1 MKKLTFSEEARQSI
15 LKGVE
20 QLAAAVKV
28 TLGPKGRN
36 VVYEKRGEYIS
47 TKDGVTVAREV
58 DLECKKENAGAQM
71 VKQVAQKTMED
82 AGDGT
87 TTATILAEAIY
98 KEGLKN
104 VTAGANPMEL
114 KNGIDKAVDDVVA
127 ELKNMSKDVKGD
139 DIKKVATIAS
149 NNDIQIGELISNAM
163 DKVGKDGVIT
173 VEEAKGL
180 DTTMEIVE
188 GLQYNK
194 GYLSPYFITNKEK
207 STCILEDPYILI
219 FEKKITG
226 LRDAVPLLEQ
236 IAKSS
241 RPLLIISTNM
251 VGEALAMLVVN
262 KMKGAFQCCA
272 TASPLWG
279 TYKQEQLKDIA
290 ILTGGVAFTE
300 DMGKKLE
307 NVTLEDLGQCKKV
320 IVSKDTTTI
329 VSGKGSDENIK
340 TRISQIR
347 EEITKVESVNE
358 KRMLR
363 ERLAKLTGGV
373 AVIYVG
379 AATEIEM
386 MEKKDRLDDALH
398 ATRAAAEEGIVPGG
412 GVALLRCKEAIKDN
426 TLGAS
431 IVKKVLEI
439 PIKTIAENAG
449 QNGDVVVMKVIA
461 GNEPPMVMIPAEVS
475 DELRLKAFS
484 KGQLEPGMI
493 YPVDNP
499 SSIIFKPPLNLGYNA
514 RTDTYEDLVKAG
526 IVDPTKVV
534 RTALQNAASIAGLL
548 LVTECL
554 ITIVPEKKEKKKS
567 LMGGEE

>member
-1 MKKLTFSEEARQSI
+1 MKKLLFGEKARQSI

-149 NNDIQIGELISNAM
+149 NNDIQIGELISKAM

-251 VGEALAMLVVN
+251 IGEALAMLVVN

-412 GVALLRCKEAIKDN
+412 GVALLRCKDAIKDN

-449 QNGDVVVMKVIA
+449 KNGDVA
-461 GNEPPMVMIPAEVS
+461 VMIIEGGP
-475 DELRLKAFS
+475 K
-484 KGQLEPGMI
+484 
-493 YPVDNP
+493 DNY
-499 SSIIFKPPLNLGYNA
+499 GYNA
-514 RTDTYEDLVKAG
+514 RTDTYEDLIKAG